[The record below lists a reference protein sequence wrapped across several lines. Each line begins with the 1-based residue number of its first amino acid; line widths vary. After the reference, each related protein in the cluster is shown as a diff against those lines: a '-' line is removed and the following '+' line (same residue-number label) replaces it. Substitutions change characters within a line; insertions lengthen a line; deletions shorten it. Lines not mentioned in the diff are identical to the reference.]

1 MKKVPIFNDLVDM
14 ELEKLAKILKEVSFP
29 SGSEILKEGDTGEE
43 MFILKEGTVDISK
56 TLTLKVGR
64 REFGQKEKSFIR
76 LSAEHGAFFGE
87 MGMLEENIRSATVTA
102 VTDCKLYIIE
112 KEDFIA
118 FCEKEPS
125 IGFRIVLTISRIIS
139 SRLRKTNED
148 VLKLTTALS
157 LALSK

>member
-1 MKKVPIFNDLVDM
+1 MIATQNDVR
-14 ELEKLAKILKEVSFP
+14 ESSSLAVK
-29 SGSEILKEGDTGEE
+29 
-43 MFILKEGTVDISK
+43 
-56 TLTLKVGR
+56 
-64 REFGQKEKSFIR
+64 
-76 LSAEHGAFFGE
+76 
-87 MGMLEENIRSATVTA
+87 
-102 VTDCKLYIIE
+102 
-112 KEDFIA
+112 FIA